1 MGEFWPLFHYI
12 RSIFILTVLYLC
24 MMLET
29 PRDLQGFDRGIHE
42 CHVMILLPYLS
53 LYHSSVHVYL
63 DLKASRWGGA
73 SFQRGECQKGFRA
86 EKRSKKVKKGPKR
99 GGGGGG

>member
-1 MGEFWPLFHYI
+1 MNRLDY
-12 RSIFILTVLYLC
+12 
-24 MMLET
+24 ET

-86 EKRSKKVKKGPKR
+86 EKKVKKGQKRAKKGGGR
-99 GGGGGG
+99 GGVGGKRQKGPKKAFS

>member
-1 MGEFWPLFHYI
+1 MGVFEALIRPLYSMYCCFMYSL
-12 RSIFILTVLYLC
+12 RLFF
-24 MMLET
+24 ET

-86 EKRSKKVKKGPKR
+86 EKKVKKGPKR

>member
-12 RSIFILTVLYLC
+12 SLYSYVFFVFFRYIS
-24 MMLET
+24 ET

-86 EKRSKKVKKGPKR
+86 EKKVKKGPKR

>member
-1 MGEFWPLFHYI
+1 MWTLF
-12 RSIFILTVLYLC
+12 
-24 MMLET
+24 ET

-86 EKRSKKVKKGPKR
+86 EKKVKKGPKR
-99 GGGGGG
+99 GGEGGGRGKTPKRAKKGLFLT